1 MGKDFQPFFPPE
13 EANFVKYMDPYLTTN
28 REYHYPF
35 TLNQWNGIA
44 KKNSLTNYDFIDPPI
59 PKVIYIT

>member
-1 MGKDFQPFFPPE
+1 
-13 EANFVKYMDPYLTTN
+13 MDPYLTTN